1 MFNKKIILI
10 ILIVAMSSLSPA
22 FSQSLEENFDDLLHY
37 VSIGRFDLAKDYAQ
51 VILQSSPQ
59 PVKLLKLA
67 ENNTQG
73 YAFLLRFNESAPD
86 AELAALT
93 SKILAIIEEGRL
105 IRKADPKIIIEE
117 IKRLGKGTSRA
128 KFLAVKRLKNSGE
141 YAIMYMLDAMAYD
154 PDQDELANLIWAL
167 PQIGRSSIRP
177 LVAALQTKDVAIKGE
192 IIKALGKIS
201 YPQSLAYL
209 KFIAEKD
216 SSTELRNLAENS
228 IKMIDPAALNLN
240 AAQLF
245 YHLAENYY
253 YHLESLAPDG
263 ETDFAN
269 LWFWDEQKQRLNRIE
284 VDKNYFNEL
293 MAMRACEWALKA
305 DPAFAKAIGLWI
317 ASYFKAESAGIKMPD
332 YFGQNHPSASVYA
345 TTIGP
350 EYLHQALARAVKDK
364 NAYVA
369 LGLIEALT
377 VTAGE
382 KSLLYHIGI
391 VQPLIQALSFDDKAV
406 KYSAAI
412 AIAAAGPKEKF
423 HESKLVII
431 NLAEALSQ
439 SSEQITQESD
449 SWNGRLADGYALTAA
464 GVMLKLAETN
474 NAVIDLSLAQ
484 QILIDATSDK
494 RAQIQI
500 LAGRILARLTSP
512 NAQRAIAQ
520 MALLE
525 TNAVEIRIA
534 AFNALAAS
542 AKFNANMLDDETI
555 DAIYSLVSSK
565 NIDRQLQSAAAAAFG
580 ALNLP
585 SEKVKTLILEQAKT

>member
-1 MFNKKIILI
+1 MFNRKIFLVSFM
-10 ILIVAMSSLSPA
+10 VALSCLSPV
-22 FSQSLEENFDDLLHY
+22 FSQSLEENFNDLLHY
-37 VSIGRFDLAKDYAQ
+37 ISIGRFDLAKDYAK
-51 VILQSSPQ
+51 VILQTSPQ
-59 PVKLLKLA
+59 PVKMLELA
-67 ENNTQG
+67 ENNAQG
-73 YAFLLRFNESAPD
+73 YAFLLRFDESAPD
-86 AELAALT
+86 AELAELT
-93 SKILAIIEEGRL
+93 SKILNIIEEGRL
-105 IRKADPKIIIEE
+105 IRKADPKIIVEE
-117 IKRLGKGTSRA
+117 IKRLRKGTSRA

-141 YAIMYMLDAMAYD
+141 YAIMYMLDAMAHE

-177 LVAALQTKDVAIKGE
+177 LVAALQTKDVAIKSE

-209 KFIAEKD
+209 KFVAEKE

-253 YHLESLAPDG
+253 YHLESLAPD
-263 ETDFAN
+263 EESDFAN

-284 VDKNYFNEL
+284 VDQNYFNEL

-332 YFGQNHPSASVYA
+332 YFGANHPSASVYA

-350 EYLHQALARAVKDK
+350 EYLHQALARAVKDN

-369 LGLIEALT
+369 LGLIKALT

-382 KSLLYHIGI
+382 KSLFYHIGI
-391 VQPLIQALSFDDKAV
+391 VQPLVQALSFDDKAV

-423 HESKLVII
+423 RESKLVAL
-431 NLAEALSQ
+431 NLAEALTQ
-439 SSEQITQESD
+439 SSEQIAQESD
-449 SWNGRLADGYALTAA
+449 SWNGRLADSYALTAA
-464 GVMLKLAETN
+464 GVMLQLVETN
-474 NAVIDLSLAQ
+474 NDVIDLSLVQ
-484 QILIDATSDK
+484 QTLINAASDK
-494 RAQIQI
+494 RDQIKI

-525 TNAVEIRIA
+525 TNTLEVRIA
-534 AFNALAAS
+534 AFDSLASS
-542 AKFNANMLDDETI
+542 AKFNANMLDDQTI
-555 DAIYSLVSSK
+555 DAIYSLISS
-565 NIDRQLQSAAAAAFG
+565 NNTDSQLKSAAAAAFG